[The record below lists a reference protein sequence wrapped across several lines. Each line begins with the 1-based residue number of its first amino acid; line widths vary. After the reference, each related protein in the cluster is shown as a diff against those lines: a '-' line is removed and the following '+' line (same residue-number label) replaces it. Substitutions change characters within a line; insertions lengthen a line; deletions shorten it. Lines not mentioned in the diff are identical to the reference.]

1 MLTQT
6 KLNGIHCIRF
16 VTGAQKTER
25 RHVETAFEI
34 CVKMARLAIQEFRNS
49 MLD

>member
-1 MLTQT
+1 MNLEN
-6 KLNGIHCIRF
+6 KDDRVDGNRF

-34 CVKMARLAIQEFRNS
+34 CVKTARLAIQEFRNS